1 MNSLSKSNTKSKS
14 GTMSSRNAFKL
25 LGLSKDATFD
35 EINQAF
41 KEKSTAIERKYI
53 DRPSRLVSE
62 ADTLYSAY
70 RTAYMSKEGA
80 NEDHL
85 LPLTVTGPDS
95 LLNQFGI
102 PDVTTTD
109 LKVQLQSQAQYKDGQ
124 LVRKESSKT
133 ESFIN
138 KDGKRET
145 KVYDNGKLIKHTID
159 DKDVLK
165 K

>member
-1 MNSLSKSNTKSKS
+1 
-14 GTMSSRNAFKL
+14 MSSKNAFKA
-25 LGLSKDATFD
+25 LGLSREASFD

-41 KEKSTAIERKYI
+41 KEKSGAIERKYA
-53 DRPSRLVSE
+53 DRPDRLVSE
-62 ADTLYSAY
+62 ADALYTAY

-80 NEDHL
+80 NEDNL
-85 LPLTVTGPDS
+85 LPLTVTGPDG

-102 PDVTTTD
+102 PEVTTSN

-124 LVRKESSKT
+124 LVRKESTKT

-145 KVYDNGKLIKHTID
+145 KVFENNKLIKHTID